1 MSFKLEEDLEDL
13 DDVFAEQVIT
23 QYQTDNVSPNNTEQ
37 KPSLSIAN
45 THKLE
50 ERQSAFS
57 AETQVLEG
65 PSTLT
70 SESLIN
76 TLNEPERSEPES
88 LLQFNSQSE
97 EALNDSTFNVLPATW
112 ITPIKTNE
120 HALRKKLANG
130 TFTIDVT
137 ESDQLKLS
145 TTANV
150 LIEKASMY
158 HFQTG
163 LGSICILNPI
173 PLFER
178 LSGLAFDD
186 TFPLGLDK
194 WFCICLL
201 QCPQSFIEPW
211 GYITYQEASSTLMNE
226 FTDNS
231 MPVQLEC
238 MSCLSGVSVTV
249 FAQVETWEKLFA
261 CPILDYWPQA
271 QNASPQLF
279 KVNINLFQTRLSF
292 RDFQQLQI
300 NDVLLAEHLFISFSG
315 EGQLLLFDKQL
326 KIQLLSE
333 TSPYSLQI
341 QEITEIAIPEPSS
354 HTLHYAGVLSH
365 RINSLEKDMEENTE
379 QDMSFENEY
388 GESHPKNMPQEAEQS
403 SHTEHISCAKVAI
416 DACIGSFS
424 IDFTQVSG
432 LQVEDIIALDPN
444 YDGTISLRNQG
455 VEIGTA
461 NIVAVNGQLAL
472 QIRKLWR

>member
-1 MSFKLEEDLEDL
+1 MSFNLGEDLEDI

-23 QYQTDNVSPNNTEQ
+23 QYQTENVTSNKIEQ
-37 KPSLSIAN
+37 NPSLSIADAHN
-45 THKLE
+45 LKE
-50 ERQSAFS
+50 SQVSFS
-57 AETQVLEG
+57 AETQVHEG

-70 SESLIN
+70 SESLIR
-76 TLNEPERSEPES
+76 TAKELEKPELES
-88 LLQFNSQSE
+88 LFQFKNQSE
-97 EALNDSTFNVLPATW
+97 EALNDSAFNVLPATW

-137 ESDQLKLS
+137 ESEQLKLS
-145 TTANV
+145 TTANA

-211 GYITYQEASSTLMNE
+211 GYMNYQEAPSSLKDE
-226 FTDNS
+226 FADTS

-238 MSCLSGVSVTV
+238 ISYLSGVSVTV

-271 QNASPQLF
+271 KNTSPQVF

-292 RDFQQLQI
+292 RDFQQLQV

-341 QEITEIAIPEPSS
+341 QEITEITIPEPSS

-365 RINSLEKDMEENTE
+365 RINFLEKGMEENTE
-379 QDMSFENEY
+379 QEMSFENEY
-388 GESHPKNMPQEAEQS
+388 SENHHKDMPQEAEER
-403 SHTEHISCAKVAI
+403 SHTERISCAKVAI
-416 DACIGSFS
+416 DACIGSFT
-424 IDFTQVSG
+424 IDFTQVSC
-432 LQVEDIIALDPN
+432 LQAEDIIALDPN

-461 NIVAVNGQLAL
+461 SIVAVNGQLAL